1 MNIYQPMMFVG
12 LGGTGC
18 LIGAELERR
27 LRNEL
32 CGPDGRDLI
41 GRVPGQGYLPYQLP
55 ACVQFVYADLNE
67 SELTKL
73 RGRVVPGEEHEAAVA
88 HTQHITHELVP
99 RFDTYPQVALSLRTN
114 APRFVRG
121 WLPPPA
127 GEPRVAPLVRGAG
140 QLPTVGRA
148 ALFET
153 FRNGLEPA
161 QQPVARAIG
170 MIGNSGDE
178 LSRLGGRFGQTCDV
192 FVAFSVAGG
201 TGAGIFYDYLYLI
214 GEAFQRTDYRAQ
226 IYPLVLMPSAFEEG
240 MGGGRRARLN
250 AGRALL
256 DLFRLVDDQNG
267 STAGTE
273 LTATGTSGTL
283 GVFYP
288 GQEKAT
294 ALLPAT
300 IQTAFLFSGSYGVRR
315 DDLHRSIVSLMLSL
329 VGTGKSDT
337 DGATVGDRLY
347 QSFAD
352 DFINRGVEREVP
364 APSGIGLRGVS
375 TSLVASMDVPVDDLA
390 DIVASRLLARAVD
403 VLAGIAPGSGEDN
416 EPAIEEFMAAANL
429 EPLLASRPLPFTEVT
444 AVRGAQE
451 IIGALRTRARAMEDS
466 VLALEDRLRA
476 DVPDMVATFDPTRA
490 MDALLGRLDLFRVR
504 RVVLG
509 DSRLDYDEQRGGV
522 ARRLDDYRREPFA
535 PPGVAFSPPQPVDVR
550 DRRLGLSKLRW
561 GDPYVQQ
568 TLATQD
574 DWFRWRAQSV
584 WSAAWMGQAARWGR
598 IFERA
603 RQQLGAVTA
612 AFDDHAQNEPGTFAK
627 RSAELYRNRVG
638 VTYLLPPV
646 DMEAFY
652 RGVLERFV
660 RRDHSRNTATEADVV
675 RSLLGA
681 DGWRPAW
688 AAAIDRGPTAAVAV
702 VRERLKQEVKRLF
715 TQESDASA
723 DALLPTMAKLLAGAA
738 RREAMTSVTDE
749 VRQFQAKIHGLVPA
763 NFTPQG
769 SGALKVLISYPAGG
783 ADPTIERFLREQI
796 RLPREPSMVVEF
808 RPINAESIAVVLFRT
823 SMSITE
829 VPELREI
836 LHHWSD
842 ALGNEQPHDFLKW
855 RQRVGYDYG
864 WLATTEEH
872 RVRILHHLL
881 CAMWNGNIR
890 TRGGERDSPAQVR
903 VQLADDDEH
912 QVSMTLS
919 LAPFEP
925 ASSWGSLLRAYE
937 DWTLADDEQ
946 IRRDFC
952 EQLMRTLPEGVSG
965 RAKQPSEL
973 FLRMLSLA
981 REQAVLLDDMRRGLP
996 AGSRG
1001 WAGQLHGFWTKTFS
1015 AAMEMPFENV
1025 SLRARTNLAELYE
1038 LVVRRPRGVGPLAGG
1053 ARSGPA
1059 EDASQRGPGGSGPAE
1074 ASWEA
1079 GERRGRDGY
1088 QRAGRQHSDD
1098 NHDGRRPAEL
1108 RKDLDGG
1115 GFPGSGAGNPGDGH
1129 RSVDYQA
1136 DGYQIDDYG
1145 ADGYQADDEGWS

>member
-1 MNIYQPMMFVG
+1 
-12 LGGTGC
+12 
-18 LIGAELERR
+18 
-27 LRNEL
+27 
-32 CGPDGRDLI
+32 
-41 GRVPGQGYLPYQLP
+41 
-55 ACVQFVYADLNE
+55 
-67 SELTKL
+67 
-73 RGRVVPGEEHEAAVA
+73 
-88 HTQHITHELVP
+88 
-99 RFDTYPQVALSLRTN
+99 
-114 APRFVRG
+114 
-121 WLPPPA
+121 
-127 GEPRVAPLVRGAG
+127 
-140 QLPTVGRA
+140 
-148 ALFET
+148 
-153 FRNGLEPA
+153 
-161 QQPVARAIG
+161 
-170 MIGNSGDE
+170 
-178 LSRLGGRFGQTCDV
+178 
-192 FVAFSVAGG
+192 
-201 TGAGIFYDYLYLI
+201 
-214 GEAFQRTDYRAQ
+214 
-226 IYPLVLMPSAFEEG
+226 
-240 MGGGRRARLN
+240 
-250 AGRALL
+250 
-256 DLFRLVDDQNG
+256 
-267 STAGTE
+267 
-273 LTATGTSGTL
+273 
-283 GVFYP
+283 
-288 GQEKAT
+288 
-294 ALLPAT
+294 
-300 IQTAFLFSGSYGVRR
+300 
-315 DDLHRSIVSLMLSL
+315 
-329 VGTGKSDT
+329 
-337 DGATVGDRLY
+337 
-347 QSFAD
+347 
-352 DFINRGVEREVP
+352 
-364 APSGIGLRGVS
+364 
-375 TSLVASMDVPVDDLA
+375 
-390 DIVASRLLARAVD
+390 
-403 VLAGIAPGSGEDN
+403 
-416 EPAIEEFMAAANL
+416 
-429 EPLLASRPLPFTEVT
+429 
-444 AVRGAQE
+444 
-451 IIGALRTRARAMEDS
+451 
-466 VLALEDRLRA
+466 
-476 DVPDMVATFDPTRA
+476 
-490 MDALLGRLDLFRVR
+490 
-504 RVVLG
+504 
-509 DSRLDYDEQRGGV
+509 
-522 ARRLDDYRREPFA
+522 
-535 PPGVAFSPPQPVDVR
+535 
-550 DRRLGLSKLRW
+550 
-561 GDPYVQQ
+561 
-568 TLATQD
+568 
-574 DWFRWRAQSV
+574 
-584 WSAAWMGQAARWGR
+584 
-598 IFERA
+598 
-603 RQQLGAVTA
+603 
-612 AFDDHAQNEPGTFAK
+612 
-627 RSAELYRNRVG
+627 
-638 VTYLLPPV
+638 
-646 DMEAFY
+646 
-652 RGVLERFV
+652 
-660 RRDHSRNTATEADVV
+660 
-675 RSLLGA
+675 
-681 DGWRPAW
+681 
-688 AAAIDRGPTAAVAV
+688 
-702 VRERLKQEVKRLF
+702 
-715 TQESDASA
+715 
-723 DALLPTMAKLLAGAA
+723 MAKLLAGAA

-749 VRQFQAKIHGLVPA
+749 VRQLQAKIHGLVPA

-1053 ARSGPA
+1053 ARSGPV
-1059 EDASQRGPGGSGPAE
+1059 EDASQRGQGGSGPAE

-1088 QRAGRQHSDD
+1088 QRAGRQHGDD
-1098 NHDGRRPAEL
+1098 NHDGWRPVEL

-1129 RSVDYQA
+1129 RSVDYQT
-1136 DGYQIDDYG
+1136 DGYQIDDYW